1 MYAER
6 RSSSAKVDA
15 VTCKIQIEA
24 AAPLV
29 GSRHPQPHAAPWN
42 ARLACNPIR
51 VLLACVLLAP
61 LPWGSAGASALGA
74 RASVPA
80 SAPRALELL
89 QTLRMQGCEGRPG
102 TALALRRPPA
112 LQAAA
117 ARWAAG
123 APPEVA
129 LEAAGYRI
137 ERFKGLTYRGTAAG
151 LRRAL
156 VQSLCAALTQEAY
169 RDVGVWGQEQG
180 LWIMLAAPF
189 QAPSPADAATVR
201 QELLASINA
210 ARAHARR
217 CGSQTYPPAPPLRLD
232 VQLTRAAERH
242 ARDML
247 EHDFFD
253 HRGSDGSTPGSRA
266 QAAGY
271 RFHALGENIA
281 EGSENVEQAVRAWLA
296 SPGHCANIM
305 DRSFQQTGFAFA
317 VNRRGAP
324 RIYWVEDFGTP

>member
-1 MYAER
+1 M
-6 RSSSAKVDA
+6 
-15 VTCKIQIEA
+15 TCKIQIEA

-305 DRSFQQTGFAFA
+305 DRAFQQTGFAFA